1 MKWNKVATL
10 QRVGTVKND
19 EGVPKEGVL
28 AEWDVFANSR
38 YMGLESWS
46 AARQQGLKADAS
58 LQVRSLELDGA
69 NRCIVD
75 GVEYEIERSYDTGE
89 YTTLTLKRRPRNAR
103 D

>member
-10 QRVGTVKND
+10 QEIGTVKND
-19 EGVPKEGVL
+19 EGVPQETLVS
-28 AEWDVFANSR
+28 EWTVFANPR
-38 YMGLESWS
+38 HMGMESWA
-46 AARQQGLKADAS
+46 AAREQGLKADAS
-58 LQVRSLELDGA
+58 LQVRSMELGKA

-89 YTTLTLKRRPRNAR
+89 FTTLTLKRRPRNAR

>member
-10 QRVGTVKND
+10 QEIGTVKND
-19 EGVPKEGVL
+19 EGVLQETLV
-28 AEWDVFANSR
+28 AEWTVFANPR
-38 YMGLESWS
+38 HMGMESWA
-46 AARQQGLKADAS
+46 AAREQGLKADAS
-58 LQVRSLELDGA
+58 LQVRSMELGKA

-75 GVEYEIERSYDTGE
+75 EVEYEIERSYDTGE

>member
-10 QRVGTVKND
+10 QEIGTVKND
-19 EGVPKEGVL
+19 EGVPRESLV
-28 AEWDVFANSR
+28 AEWTVFANPR
-38 YMGLESWS
+38 YMGMESWA
-46 AARQQGLKADAS
+46 AAREQGLKADAS
-58 LQVRSLELDGA
+58 LQVRSMELGKA

-89 YTTLTLKRRPRNAR
+89 YSTLTLKRRPRNAR

>member
-10 QRVGTVKND
+10 QEIGTVKND
-19 EGVPKEGVL
+19 EGVPQEAVIS
-28 AEWDVFANSR
+28 EWTVFANPR
-38 YMGLESWS
+38 YMGLESWA
-46 AARQQGLKADAS
+46 AAREQGLKADAS
-58 LQVRSLELDGA
+58 LQVRSMELGKA

-75 GVEYEIERSYDTGE
+75 GVEYEVERSYDTGE

>member
-10 QRVGTVKND
+10 QEIGTVKND
-19 EGVPKEGVL
+19 EGVPQEAVIG
-28 AEWDVFANSR
+28 EWTVFANAMH
-38 YMGLESWS
+38 MGMESWA

-58 LQVRSLELDGA
+58 LQVRSMELGKA
-69 NRCIVD
+69 NRCVVD

-89 YTTLTLKRRPRNAR
+89 YSTLTLKRRPRNAR

>member
-10 QRVGTVKND
+10 QEVGTVKND
-19 EGVPKEGVL
+19 EGVPEEAVIS
-28 AEWDVFANSR
+28 EWTVFANPR
-38 YMGLESWS
+38 YMGMESWA
-46 AARQQGLKADAS
+46 AAREQGLKADAS
-58 LQVRSLELDGA
+58 LQVRSMELGKA
-69 NRCIVD
+69 NRCTVD